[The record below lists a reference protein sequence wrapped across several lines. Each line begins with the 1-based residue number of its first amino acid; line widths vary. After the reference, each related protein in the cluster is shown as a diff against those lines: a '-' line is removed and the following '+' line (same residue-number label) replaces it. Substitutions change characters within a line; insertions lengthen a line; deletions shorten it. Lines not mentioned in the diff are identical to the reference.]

1 VLDFVTN
8 LVVLGSKGIDVII
21 GMDWLSKHKV
31 LIDCAK
37 KSVKLTSSD
46 RKEMEYV
53 TETVVTT
60 KGATNSVKLNQLDVN
75 QGPEVPMVNEFA
87 NVSPRNYQA

>member
-37 KSVKLTSSD
+37 KYVKLTSSD

-75 QGPEVPMVNEFA
+75 QGPEVPTVNEFA